1 MEKYSYRVRKDEY
14 AWSKWYA
21 EMLEDGVVVK
31 RYDFP
36 SEQEAQT
43 AISKWK
49 HYQKGTHKS
58 GD

>member
-1 MEKYSYRVRKDEY
+1 MIEYRVRKDEY

-21 EMLEDGVVVK
+21 EKIEDGVVVK

-36 SEQEAQT
+36 SEQEAQA
-43 AISKWK
+43 AIEEWK
-49 HYQKGTHKS
+49 HYQINPHKS

>member
-1 MEKYSYRVRKDEY
+1 MIEYRVRKDEY

-21 EMLEDGVVVK
+21 EKIENGVVVK

-36 SEQEAQT
+36 SEEEAQA
-43 AISKWK
+43 AIEDWK
-49 HYQKGTHKS
+49 HHQKSRNIS

>member
-1 MEKYSYRVRKDEY
+1 MKYTYRVRKDEY

-21 EMLEDGVVVK
+21 EMFEDGVVVK

-36 SEQEAQT
+36 SEAEAQA
-43 AISKWK
+43 AIEEWK
-49 HYQKGTHKS
+49 HYQISGTTS